1 MLFSS
6 FAVLVVFHIAVLN
19 AQTTTGNTTTVQPI
33 DKPAGLPNVEWDIL
47 KIEPSS
53 RDNLCQRQIAYCS
66 NNCGGP
72 NEAPKNF
79 CNATTLAW
87 GCGCSRKTPD
97 FTPFLWP
104 VVQAECSGKAQECQM
119 ICNTDKIHPSTCA
132 ATCNSYYQCGT
143 DRAPPSYLQTES
155 PSDAPSY
162 NGPPKNFNGAANGSG
177 DASDTTSIS
186 DSNSVHVT
194 SLYFLVTFTTAT
206 ILKWL

>member
-6 FAVLVVFHIAVLN
+6 FAILAAFHIAVLN
-19 AQTTTGNTTTVQPI
+19 AQNTTGDTSNTTTTAQPI

-47 KIEPSS
+47 KIDPPS
-53 RDNLCQRQIAYCS
+53 RENLCQRQIAYS
-66 NNCGGP
+66 FVTQQQWHGDVV
-72 NEAPKNF
+72 AQ
-79 CNATTLAW
+79 
-87 GCGCSRKTPD
+87 KTPD

-132 ATCNSYYQCGT
+132 ATCNAYYQCGT

-162 NGPPKNFNGAANGSG
+162 NGPPKNLNDATNGSG
-177 DASDTTSIS
+177 GASNTTQSS
-186 DSNSVHVT
+186 DSNSVHAM
-194 SLYFLVTFTTAT
+194 SLYFLVSFTTAT
-206 ILKWL
+206 ILKW